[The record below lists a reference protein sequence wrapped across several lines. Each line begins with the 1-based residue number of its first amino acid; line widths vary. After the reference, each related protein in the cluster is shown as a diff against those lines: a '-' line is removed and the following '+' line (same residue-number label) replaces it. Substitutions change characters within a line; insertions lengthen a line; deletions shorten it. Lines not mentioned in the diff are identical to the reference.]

1 MFAAIRADLNVA
13 VLATPR
19 VSIVPSAALLLLV
32 GMLVLV
38 VPGPTRAATPV
49 AGTPPAARNSTAPSR
64 LPTGPRLAELLD
76 QNLWAPAESLA
87 AAEMARVRRAAPV
100 DSLALAEAMQAMLR
114 AEIGVGKLRQ
124 PHVRPMAD
132 SVLAIRERHLGPSD
146 PLVAESLATLAR
158 IMGSLGDIAGS
169 VPLYRRALD
178 IRLGAFGPDHR
189 LVAQSLNSLGVVSS
203 QLGDYAAGGDYFR
216 RALDVRIRLLGPDH
230 REVGD
235 SWNNLAFVLGQSGDF
250 LGALTARERTL
261 AIYEKIFGPDH
272 PRLAPVL
279 VSLGDVYRLLGDY
292 DRAIAIEG
300 RGVAIGEKSYD
311 PGSTDLA
318 SFYGNF
324 ASLLSLSGQ
333 YERSRGYFEKALAIR
348 ERATGPDSRD
358 VAATLVNM
366 SEMLRLSGNP
376 AEAAKLAER
385 AVAALAR
392 DGGPDA
398 PDAITAELSLAND
411 RRALGDH
418 AAARASYRRAIAAR
432 TACFGPHNPGVGD
445 AWRDMAI
452 ALAAA
457 GLPDSAV
464 LAALRAEAIGREHFR
479 LLARS
484 LPERQALEF
493 AGSRS
498 WGLDVALTTEAARRK
513 PAHMAALW
521 DAVIRSRGLVLDE
534 MATRQHSA
542 WRVETR
548 DVAAKRQALLESDR
562 ELARLLVQSASGPEG
577 EALRNRRDAARAS
590 REVAER
596 ALAEASVDYRSER
609 SRGDIDLAAV
619 RAALPPGSALV
630 AYVQHRETDARD
642 RGANSRYVA
651 FVLADAGATP
661 KLVPIG
667 GGGAIDALIGA
678 WRDEVSQGTLRRDR
692 TPAAADAAYRS
703 AGTALRRAVWDP
715 VAPAVAGAARVFIVP
730 DGALH
735 LVNLA
740 ALPAPGAALD
750 RFLVD
755 QEPLLHVITAE
766 RDLVPLEDA
775 PPLGSG
781 LLALGG
787 AAFDMDAAAAESA
800 GASGGAAATPAGLAG
815 TAPNPASGPGG
826 AFRGTLSPCLL
837 FKDIRFSPLPASGE
851 EAGRVAELWS
861 QAGGV
866 GKDVFVLTG
875 AAANEAE
882 VKRLAPG
889 RRLLHLATHGFFI
902 DGSCAG
908 GGPTDSRGIGG
919 IVAAQPPVGA
929 PPGSKQVEHPS
940 RAAAPLPSRGAINP
954 LRLSG
959 LALAGANH
967 RDSAPPGVEDGVLTA
982 EEIATL
988 DLGATEWAV
997 LSACDTG
1004 LGDISSG
1011 EGLFGLRRA
1020 LQVAGAR
1027 TVILSLWSVR
1037 DQDALRWMQS
1047 LYRARLVRHADTATA
1062 VRAASRELL
1071 AERRAAH
1078 DSTHPFYWAGFL
1090 ATGEWR

>member
-13 VLATPR
+13 DLATPR
-19 VSIVPSAALLLLV
+19 AGIAQRAAWLLLL
-32 GMLVLV
+32 GLLAMGL
-38 VPGPTRAATPV
+38 PGPAGAAAP
-49 AGTPPAARNSTAPSR
+49 AGSTAPATLAPSR
-64 LPTGPRLAELLD
+64 LPTGPRLGELLD

-87 AAEMARVRRAAPV
+87 TAEMARVRRATPV
-100 DSLALAEAMQAMLR
+100 DSLALAETMQALLR
-114 AEIGVGKLRQ
+114 AGIGVGKLRQ

-132 SVLAIRERHLGPSD
+132 SALAIRERHLGPAD

-178 IRLGAFGPDHR
+178 IRMGAFGPDHR

-216 RALDVRIRLLGPDH
+216 RALDVRIKLLGPDH

-250 LGALTARERTL
+250 LGALNARERTL
-261 AIYEKIFGPDH
+261 AIYEKTFGADH

-292 DRAIAIEG
+292 DRAIAMEE
-300 RGVAIGEKSYD
+300 RGVTIGEKSYD

-333 YERSRGYFEKALAIR
+333 YERARGYFEKALAIR

-366 SEMLRLSGNP
+366 SEMLRRSGQP

-398 PDAITAELSLAND
+398 PDAITAQLSLAND

-418 AAARASYRRAIAAR
+418 AAARAIYRRAIAVR

-445 AWRDMAI
+445 VFRDMAI

-464 LAALRAEAIGREHFR
+464 LAALRAETIGREHFR

-498 WGLDVALTTEAARRK
+498 WGLDVALTTAAARRK
-513 PAHMAALW
+513 PARVAALW

-542 WRVETR
+542 WRLETP
-548 DVAAKRQALLESDR
+548 DVATKRQALLESDR
-562 ELARLLVQSASGPEG
+562 ELARLLVQSAGGPEG
-577 EALRNRRDAARAS
+577 EALRKRRDAARAS
-590 REVAER
+590 RELAER
-596 ALAEASVDYRSER
+596 ALAEASVDYRGER

-630 AYVQHRETDARD
+630 AYVQHRETDALD
-642 RGANSRYVA
+642 NGADSRYVA

-661 KLVPIG
+661 RLVPIG
-667 GGGAIDALIGA
+667 AGGAIDALIA
-678 WRDEVSQGTLRRDR
+678 NWRDEVSQGTLRRNR
-692 TPAAADAAYRS
+692 TLAEADAACRS

-715 VAPAVAGAARVFIVP
+715 VASAVDGAARVFVVP

-740 ALPAPGAALD
+740 ALPAPGPAPD

-755 QEPLLHVITAE
+755 QEPLLHVMTAE

-775 PPLGSG
+775 PPAGSG

-787 AAFDMDAAAAESA
+787 AAFDLDAAAQATGGSGVAA
-800 GASGGAAATPAGLAG
+800 GAPKGSAT
-815 TAPNPASGPGG
+815 TAPSPASGPGG

-837 FKDIRFSPLPASGE
+837 FRDVRFGPLPASGE
-851 EAGRVAELWS
+851 EAGRVAALWS
-861 QAGGV
+861 QAGGA

-902 DGSCAG
+902 DGSCAS
-908 GGPTDSRGIGG
+908 GGPGDGRGIGG
-919 IVAAQPPVGA
+919 IVAAQPPTA
-929 PPGSKQVEHPS
+929 SSTTAARPERPA
-940 RAAAPLPSRGAINP
+940 RAGAPLPARGAMNP

-967 RDSAPPGVEDGVLTA
+967 RDSAAPGAEDGVLTA

-1047 LYRARLVRHADTATA
+1047 LYRARLVRQADTATA
-1062 VRAASRELL
+1062 VRTANRELL